1 MTDTSSP
8 SELSRRSL
16 LAGLAAAPIV
26 TAATEQ
32 SLAQTVEPRWSPQQ
46 AQAALKDAKGTKL
59 VLLGTAAGPVPGRS
73 REMTSHVML
82 SNGSAYV
89 LDCGMGVTNQFAR
102 TGIPFSVL
110 KSIFITHHHADHNI
124 EYGPLLIVGW
134 IQGLPLDVR
143 AFGPPPLRQMTDDF
157 MRAYKQTVDFW
168 AEDFHMKPL
177 TSVNVQEISAAGP
190 VTEDDNVK
198 VSAIL
203 VEHPP
208 VKPALA
214 YRFDFKDRSIAF
226 SGDTAPLEEVAK
238 MAEGADVLVHETM
251 YVPAVEKYI
260 KGQIAQGRPVKFE
273 AFMAHMKADHTPS
286 EDVGRIAQRGGRQN
300 ACALAPYPGDRQ
312 HQRRHL
318 ARAGGEIFQGRD
330 HCRQGSDG
338 RVNWSK
344 ARMSALGQKQ
354 TCAAQ
359 KVMSALPPKA
369 DMCSALAHVRFV
381 PIADMCSAK
390 GHVCFSPESGRVPYN
405 FRCPHWAVVG

>member
-1 MTDTSSP
+1 MTDTSNP

-26 TAATEQ
+26 TSTTEQ
-32 SLAQTVEPRWSPQQ
+32 SFAQTVGPRWTAQQ

-102 TGIPFSVL
+102 TGIPFSSL

-177 TSVNVQEISAAGP
+177 TSVGVQEISTTGP
-190 VTEDDNVK
+190 VTQDDNVK

-226 SGDTAPLEEVAK
+226 SGDTAPLEAVAK
-238 MAEGADVLVHETM
+238 MAKGADVLVHETM
-251 YVPAVEKYI
+251 YVPAVETYI
-260 KGQIAQGRPVKFE
+260 RAMIAQGRSVNFD
-273 AFMAHMKADHTPS
+273 AFMADIKADHTPS
-286 EDVGRIAQRGGRQN
+286 EDVGRIAQEAGVKTLVLSHLTPAIDSISDEVWR
-300 ACALAPYPGDRQ
+300 APVAKYFK
-312 HQRRHL
+312 
-318 ARAGGEIFQGRD
+318 GEIIVGKD
-330 HCRQGSDG
+330 L
-338 RVNWSK
+338 
-344 ARMSALGQKQ
+344 M
-354 TCAAQ
+354 
-359 KVMSALPPKA
+359 
-369 DMCSALAHVRFV
+369 
-381 PIADMCSAK
+381 
-390 GHVCFSPESGRVPYN
+390 
-405 FRCPHWAVVG
+405 VV